1 MSDKGIN
8 ARLKIHFKEISETA
22 LYLWERGWAE
32 RNAGNFSI
40 NLTGEVQFDLNR
52 IAVLPVH
59 SFKKSYHN
67 LKNNFILVSPTG
79 SRMREIS
86 KEPLKYC
93 LILHIS
99 NTGQEYQYFHLS
111 GDGKILTPVLQ
122 PTSELQ
128 THIAYQDLL
137 REMNSDDKAVLH
149 SHSTEIIALTHLKK
163 YTRKKKLNK
172 LLLKMHP
179 EVEMFIPEGVG
190 LVPVITPGTEEIA
203 KFTLESAR
211 NHRVVIWEKH
221 GCFAAGKSLSDA
233 FDLID
238 IVSKCAKIFFLSKS
252 VKYRKLKN

>member
-1 MSDKGIN
+1 MSEKGIN

-32 RNAGNFSI
+32 KNAGNFSI
-40 NLTGEVQFDLNR
+40 NLTGEVQFDMNR
-52 IAVLPVH
+52 IAVLPVF
-59 SFKKSYHN
+59 SFKKTFHN
-67 LKNNFILVSPTG
+67 LKNNFVLVSPTG

-99 NTGQEYQYFHLS
+99 KTGKEYQYFNLS
-111 GDGKILTPVLQ
+111 GDGKILIPVLQ

-128 THIAYQDLL
+128 THIAYQNLF
-137 REMNSDDKAVLH
+137 REINSDNKAVLH
-149 SHSTEIIALTHLKK
+149 SHPTEIIALTHLKK
-163 YTRKKKLNK
+163 YTSEKKLNK

-179 EVEMFIPEGVG
+179 EAEMFIPEGVG

-203 KFTLESAR
+203 ESTLESAR
-211 NHRVVIWEKH
+211 AHRVVIWEKH

-252 VKYRKLKN
+252 VKIKKK